1 MNALTPTTGLMPPD
15 SASGTTLHTIVA
27 VMSFLAC
34 LTLGAV
40 LTLSRM
46 ASEWTEGLSGSVTVQ
61 LLPSQ
66 QIGGEDQLS
75 DALRITR
82 AWPGIFSARPLSRE
96 EAMGLIEPWL
106 GEVVLAG
113 GWAHRLYRLD
123 SRARKLAYVPLTTL
137 DSDVALPP
145 KLKQQKV
152 TVRARL
158 IEAGFTGNL

>member
-66 QIGGEDQLS
+66 QIGAEDQLS
-75 DALRITR
+75 EALRITR
-82 AWPGIFSARPLSRE
+82 AWPGIFAARALDRE

-106 GEVVLAG
+106 GEGNVLADLPVPQLVEVTLTPG
-113 GWAHRLYRLD
+113 KQVDLAGLGKSLKENVPGAALD
-123 SRARKLAYVPLTTL
+123 
-137 DSDVALPP
+137 DH
-145 KLKQQKV
+145 
-152 TVRARL
+152 
-158 IEAGFTGNL
+158 